1 MASNKHL
8 KLTIA
13 IPSYNRNLVL
23 KDNIQ
28 KLLEQINDQIEI
40 IVIDNFSDTPIEQT
54 LENEL
59 QEYPQL
65 KVIRNIANIGLS
77 ANIIRCFEV
86 CNTKWVWLLS
96 DDDTVETLAVEKIIE
111 QIENNENT
119 FYKTFLQI
127 ILRIKT

>member
-1 MASNKHL
+1 MASNKYL

-40 IVIDNFSDTPIEQT
+40 VVIDNFSDTPIEQT

-59 QEYPQL
+59 QEY
-65 KVIRNIANIGLS
+65 R
-77 ANIIRCFEV
+77 
-86 CNTKWVWLLS
+86 
-96 DDDTVETLAVEKIIE
+96 
-111 QIENNENT
+111 
-119 FYKTFLQI
+119 
-127 ILRIKT
+127 